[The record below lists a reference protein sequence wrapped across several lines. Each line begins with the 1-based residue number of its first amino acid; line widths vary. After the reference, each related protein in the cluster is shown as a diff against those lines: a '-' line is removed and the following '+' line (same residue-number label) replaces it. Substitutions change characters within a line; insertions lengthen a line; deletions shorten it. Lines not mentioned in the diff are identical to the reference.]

1 MSKSTPNGRGD
12 DSTLLTSQVTS
23 VIFVAGVHG
32 AGKTTFSR
40 KLSEALGFQN
50 FSAGNLIRAQ
60 RKQEEAAD
68 KRVKDVDTNQDEL
81 AKALA
86 NLDLRAPYIVLDGHF
101 CVLDTV
107 GGICAIPLATDIGLK
122 LKLVVILT
130 DSPEQIRDQLLSRD
144 GRAQSCE
151 EIRR

>member
-1 MSKSTPNGRGD
+1 
-12 DSTLLTSQVTS
+12 
-23 VIFVAGVHG
+23 
-32 AGKTTFSR
+32 
-40 KLSEALGFQN
+40 
-50 FSAGNLIRAQ
+50 
-60 RKQEEAAD
+60 
-68 KRVKDVDTNQDEL
+68 VDTNQDEL

-107 GGICAIPLATDIGLK
+107 GGISAIPLATYIGLK

-130 DSPEQIRDQLLSRD
+130 DSPEQIRDRLLSRD

-151 EIRR
+151 EIRRLQTWEIAHGNAVAEAMKIPIRLFNKSEVEAAVSYILSEIQPKELP